1 MPTRAVLQMVH
12 ESEIAR
18 ELSQEQV
25 EKLATLA
32 SERIFAEGEIIFR
45 ENEVGNVLYIIGEG
59 QVAIEIRVPGRG
71 RTTILTV
78 GPGQLLGWSSLFPSE
93 RKTAS
98 ARSVH
103 ATKAVAIDAVRLREL
118 IEQDHELGCLLLWS
132 IAGIIAGRLK
142 ATRLQLLDIF
152 RPAS

>member
-1 MPTRAVLQMVH
+1 MPSSAVLQMIQ
-12 ESEIAR
+12 ESQIGYQ
-18 ELSQEQV
+18 LSQEQV
-25 EKLATLA
+25 EKLAALA
-32 SERIFAEGEIIFR
+32 SERNFAAGEIIFR

-71 RTTILTV
+71 RSTILTV
-78 GPGQLLGWSSLFPSE
+78 GPGQILGWSSLFPSE

-103 ATKAVAIDAVRLREL
+103 PTKAVAIDATRLRET
-118 IEQDHELGCLLLWS
+118 IEQDHDLGCLLLWR
-132 IAGIIAGRLK
+132 IAEIIAGRLK

-152 RPAS
+152 EPAS